1 MPSPTP
7 GLSAT
12 LTPLCERYTIPKGA
26 HDEMCLS
33 PGGVRG
39 HWQYLAR
46 VLGDMG
52 LHELSRREDEA
63 RRLVREN
70 DVTYNIYGDPQGLSR
85 SWPLDLIP
93 LLIESE
99 EWRGIEAGLMQRAE
113 ILNHLLADL
122 YGPRAVIRKGLLP
135 LELVY
140 SHPGF
145 LRPCVGIPL
154 PRPRALTFYAADLG
168 RSADG
173 QMWVLGDR
181 TQAPSGAGYALENRI
196 VISRVLP
203 SLFRDAHV
211 HRLATFFRT
220 LRKQLAELSPR
231 GVEYPNIVLLTPGPA
246 NETYFEHAYLANYLG
261 YSLVQGDDLTVR
273 DGRVWLTTL
282 EGRQPVDVIL
292 RRLDDNY
299 CDPVELKEDSF
310 LGIPGLVQVAR
321 TGAVTIA
328 NPLGSGVIENPALLA
343 FLPALSRHFLG
354 EDLRLPSVETW
365 WCGDAQGLAH
375 VLANLENLVIK
386 PVHPGLGGRRIFC
399 AELSNQ
405 QRQELRDRIAARP
418 AWFVGQATMCMSTT
432 PVLTAAG
439 LEARHTVMRSFLVAD
454 GADYLVM
461 PGGLTRVSQSAERLV
476 VSGQAGGISKDTWVL
491 ASEPER
497 ETSLLPERGEARP
510 GLGQIDDLPARVAD
524 NLFWVGRY
532 AERAEFVARLLRL
545 ILQYDFSGSEEES
558 GCLRHLLAALT
569 QQTTTYPGF
578 VGEGA
583 DQRLVDPEPELLAVI
598 TDVARRGG
606 LAQSLQGYL
615 TASRSV
621 RDRLSSDTWRVVNQI
636 DEELRS
642 LQQIAPGQLGNVAD
656 ELDNLVNALTAFAG
670 LTQENIT
677 RGRGWLFLELGRR
690 LERAIHTVRLL
701 RSTLVPATGV
711 PQQRLLYES
720 VLAVV
725 DSLMSYRRH
734 YRDRVDVARL
744 LELLLYNERNPRS
757 LGFQLAHIEAHVAE
771 LPREPGPLHRSP
783 AENLALEM
791 VTAVRLADL
800 DALSAVDAE
809 AGSRVTLD
817 HYLQHLGARLPALS
831 DALTASYLRPAAP
844 PHQLLRMGIRGGS

>member
-12 LTPLCERYTIPKGA
+12 TTSLCERYSIPDGA

-33 PGGVRG
+33 PGGVRS
-39 HWQYLAR
+39 HWQYLAH

-52 LHELSRREDEA
+52 WQELSRREDEV

-70 DVTYNIYGDPQGLSR
+70 DVTYNIYGDPQGISR
-85 SWPLDLIP
+85 TWALDLIP

-99 EWRGIEAGLMQRAE
+99 EWRGIEAALTQRAE
-113 ILNHLLADL
+113 VLNHLLLDL
-122 YGPRAVIRKGLLP
+122 YGPRHVIRKGLLP

-154 PRPRALTFYAADLG
+154 SRPRALIFYAADLG

-220 LRKQLAELSPR
+220 LRRRLAELSPR
-231 GVEYPNIVLLTPGPA
+231 GVDYPNIVLLTPGPA

-261 YSLVQGDDLTVR
+261 YTLVQGDDLMVR
-273 DGRVWLTTL
+273 DGRVWLRTL

-328 NPLGSGVIENPALLA
+328 NPLGSGVIENPALLGY
-343 FLPALSRHFLG
+343 LPALSRHFLG
-354 EDLRLPSVETW
+354 EDLRLPSVESW
-365 WCGDAQGLAH
+365 WCGDPQGLSH
-375 VLANLENLVIK
+375 VLANLEHLVVK
-386 PVHPGLGGRRIFC
+386 PVHPGPEGRHIFC
-399 AELSNQ
+399 AELSKGE
-405 QRQELRDRIAARP
+405 RQALRDRIRARP
-418 AWFVGQATMCMSTT
+418 AWYVGQPAMCMSTT
-432 PVLTAAG
+432 PVLTAAS
-439 LEARHTVMRSFLVAD
+439 LEARHTVLRSFVVAD
-454 GADYLVM
+454 DADYLAM

-491 ASEPER
+491 ASEAER
-497 ETSLLPERGEARP
+497 AISLLTERGEAKA
-510 GLGQIDDLPARVAD
+510 GLGQIDDLPGRVAD

-569 QQTTTYPGF
+569 EQTTTYPGF

-598 TDVARRGG
+598 TDAARKGG
-606 LAQSLQGYL
+606 LAQSLHGYL

-621 RDRLSSDTWRVVNQI
+621 RDRLSVDTWRVVNVI

-642 LQQIAPGQLGNVAD
+642 LQQIGPGQLSDVAD
-656 ELDNLVNALTAFAG
+656 ELDNLVNALSAFAG

-677 RGRGWLFLELGRR
+677 RGRGWLFLEIGRR
-690 LERAIHTVRLL
+690 LERAVHTVRLL
-701 RSTLVPATGV
+701 RSTLVPVMAV
-711 PQQRLLYES
+711 PEQALLYES
-720 VLAVV
+720 VLAIV

-734 YRDRVDVARL
+734 YRDRVQVARL
-744 LELLLYNERNPRS
+744 LELLVYNERNPRS
-757 LGFQLAHIEAHVAE
+757 LAFQLARMEAHVAE

-783 AENLALEM
+783 AENLALQM

-800 DALSAVDAE
+800 AALSAVDVE
-809 AGSRVTLD
+809 QGRRVTLD
-817 HYLQHLGARLPALS
+817 HYLQELGAWLPALS
-831 DALTASYLRPAAP
+831 DALTGSYLRPVAP
-844 PHQLLRMGIRGGS
+844 PHQLLRMGTGSVA